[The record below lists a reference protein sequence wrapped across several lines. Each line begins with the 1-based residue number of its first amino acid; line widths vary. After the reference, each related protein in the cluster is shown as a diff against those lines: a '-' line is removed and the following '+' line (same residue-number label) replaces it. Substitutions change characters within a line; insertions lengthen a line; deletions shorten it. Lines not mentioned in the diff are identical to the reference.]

1 MKYLVYFKTLED
13 NHRCLYNDDNF
24 ETLDYLPDTKDCHHF
39 EVFKG
44 YDATDDG
51 LIKFKSDMIKWDEEL
66 KNNEIMPIDYFKY
79 YTHYSAVLMTF
90 KRLCKGK
97 YEDHEPIDATE
108 SKWIE
113 ATHNGGL
120 TYCNS
125 GIHNSYGYDFS
136 AFYPSLMG
144 QYKFILP
151 HKKGT
156 EQYLKEI
163 PNKTSLGFYR
173 VKITSD
179 HKHATKLFAF
189 STDDVYNNISLA
201 HALELQDDYKFKIE
215 LIVDDKPNAYIYPT
229 GIRSSNIFGVWVDKL
244 SKIKMKHPKNKLIK
258 HLLSSLWGTLSQS
271 NNIIKTWDEIQEEG
285 LKIGMGSSFDYK
297 IIDYRA
303 GKDYY
308 KLQCMA
314 EPYRHN
320 IRLKS
325 FLTAYGRV
333 NISEV
338 AQTNIEGTI
347 RIHTDGIVFNKPMK
361 DKFIGLIKED
371 KTTGRINWK
380 GVNCY
385 TCLSSCSV

>member
-13 NHRCLYNDDNF
+13 NHRCLYNDDHF
-24 ETLDYLPDTKDCHHF
+24 ETLEYLPNNNEYHHY

-51 LIKFKSDMIKWDEEL
+51 LTKFKSDMIRWNEEL
-66 KNNEIMPIDYFKY
+66 KNNDVLTIDYFKY
-79 YTHYSAVLMTF
+79 FTHYSAVLMTF

-97 YEDHEPIDATE
+97 YEDHEPIDAIE

-113 ATHNGGL
+113 STHNGGL

-125 GIHNSYGYDFS
+125 GIYNSYGYDFS

-151 HKKGT
+151 NKKGVEKYLT
-156 EQYLKEI
+156 ELPDKIE
-163 PNKTSLGFYR
+163 LGFYR
-173 VKITSD
+173 VKITSE

-189 STDDVYNNISLA
+189 SPDHVYNNISLT
-201 HALELQDDYKFKIE
+201 HAFELQDDFNFTIE
-215 LIVDDKPNAYIYPT
+215 LIIDDKPNAYIYPP
-229 GIRSSNIFGVWVDKL
+229 GVRSSSIFGVWVDKL
-244 SKIKMKHPKNKLIK
+244 AKIKLKYPKNKLIK
-258 HLLSSLWGTLSQS
+258 HLLSSLWGSLSQT

-285 LKIGMGSSFDYK
+285 LKIGIGSNFDYK
-297 IIDYRA
+297 IIDYKA
-303 GKDYY
+303 EKDYY

-333 NISEV
+333 KISEV
-338 AQTNIEGTI
+338 AQTNLDGCI

-371 KTTGRINWK
+371 KTTGNINWK

-385 TCLSSCSV
+385 TCFISCSV

>member
-1 MKYLVYFKTLED
+1 MTQLALINNITNICENVTSDNRPANEINIEGYTVIDLEQTPII
-13 NHRCLYNDDNF
+13 NWNWN
-24 ETLDYLPDTKDCHHF
+24 
-39 EVFKG
+39 
-44 YDATDDG
+44 
-51 LIKFKSDMIKWDEEL
+51 EEL
-66 KNNEIMPIDYFKY
+66 KDNNILTIDYFKY
-79 YTHYSAVLMTF
+79 FTHYIAVLMTF

-136 AFYPSLMG
+136 AFYPTLMG
-144 QYKFILP
+144 QYKFIIP
-151 HKKGT
+151 NKKGI

-163 PNKTSLGFYR
+163 PNKISLGFYR

-189 STDDVYNNISLA
+189 SPDDVYNNISLD
-201 HALELQDDYKFKIE
+201 HAYELQDDYNFKID
-215 LIVDDKPNAYIYPT
+215 LIIDDKPNAYIYPP
-229 GIRSSNIFGVWVDKL
+229 GVRSSSVFGVWVDKL
-244 SKIKMKHPKNKLIK
+244 SKIKMKYPKNKLIK

-285 LKIGMGSSFDYK
+285 LKIGMGNSFDYK
-297 IIDYRA
+297 IIDYKA
-303 GKDYY
+303 EKDYY

-314 EPYRHN
+314 QPYRHN

-333 NISEV
+333 KIAEV
-338 AQTNIEGTI
+338 AQTNLEGMI
-347 RIHTDGIVFNKPMK
+347 RCHTDGIVFNKPMK
-361 DKFIGLIKED
+361 EKFVGLIKED
-371 KTTGRINWK
+371 KTTGKINWK
-380 GVNCY
+380 GINCY

>member
-1 MKYLVYFKTLED
+1 
-13 NHRCLYNDDNF
+13 
-24 ETLDYLPDTKDCHHF
+24 
-39 EVFKG
+39 
-44 YDATDDG
+44 
-51 LIKFKSDMIKWDEEL
+51 
-66 KNNEIMPIDYFKY
+66 
-79 YTHYSAVLMTF
+79 
-90 KRLCKGK
+90 
-97 YEDHEPIDATE
+97 
-108 SKWIE
+108 
-113 ATHNGGL
+113 
-120 TYCNS
+120 
-125 GIHNSYGYDFS
+125 
-136 AFYPSLMG
+136 MG

-163 PNKTSLGFYR
+163 PSKILLGFYR

-189 STDDVYNNISLA
+189 SPDHVYNNISLS
-201 HALELQDDYKFKIE
+201 HAIDLQDDYNFEIE
-215 LIVDDKPNAYIYPT
+215 LIIDDKPNAYIYPT
-229 GIRSSNIFGVWVDKL
+229 GIRSSSVFGVWVDKL
-244 SKIKMKHPKNKLIK
+244 SKIKIKYPKNKLIK

-285 LKIGMGSSFDYK
+285 LKIGMGSKYDYK

-303 GKDYY
+303 EKDCY

-333 NISEV
+333 KIAEV
-338 AQTNIEGTI
+338 AMTDLDGLI
-347 RIHTDGIVFNKPMK
+347 RCHTDGIVFNKKMTE
-361 DKFIGLIKED
+361 KFVGLIKED
-371 KTTGRINWK
+371 KTSGNINWK

>member
-1 MKYLVYFKTLED
+1 MKYLVFFKTLED
-13 NHRCLYNDDNF
+13 NHRCLYDNDQF
-24 ETLDYLPDTKDCHHF
+24 ETLEYLPDTKDCHHY

-51 LIKFKSDMIKWDEEL
+51 LTKYKLDMIRWNEEL
-66 KNNEIMPIDYFKY
+66 KNNDILPIDYFKY
-79 YTHYSAVLMTF
+79 FTHYSAVLMTF

-97 YEDHEPIDATE
+97 YEDHDAIDAIE

-125 GIHNSYGYDFS
+125 GIYESFGYDFS
-136 AFYPSLMG
+136 AFYPTLMG

-163 PNKTSLGFYR
+163 PSKILLGFYR

-189 STDDVYNNISLA
+189 SPDDVYNNISLS
-201 HALELQDDYKFKIE
+201 HAIDLQDDYNFEID
-215 LIVDDKPNAYIYPT
+215 LIIDDKPNAYIYPT
-229 GIRSSNIFGVWVDKL
+229 GIRSSSVFGVWVDKL
-244 SKIKMKHPKNKLIK
+244 SKIKIKHPKNKLIK
-258 HLLSSLWGTLSQS
+258 HILSSLWGTLSQS
-271 NNIIKTWDEIQEEG
+271 NNIIKTWDEIEKES
-285 LKIGMGSSFDYK
+285 LKIGMGSGYDYK
-297 IIDYRA
+297 IIDYHA
-303 GKDYY
+303 EKDYY

-333 NISEV
+333 KISEV
-338 AQTNIEGTI
+338 AQTNIDGCI
-347 RIHTDGIVFNKPMK
+347 RIHTDGIVFNKKMTE
-361 DKFIGLIKED
+361 KFVGLIKED
-371 KTTGRINWK
+371 KTSGNINWK

>member
-1 MKYLVYFKTLED
+1 
-13 NHRCLYNDDNF
+13 
-24 ETLDYLPDTKDCHHF
+24 
-39 EVFKG
+39 
-44 YDATDDG
+44 
-51 LIKFKSDMIKWDEEL
+51 
-66 KNNEIMPIDYFKY
+66 
-79 YTHYSAVLMTF
+79 MTF

-125 GIHNSYGYDFS
+125 GVHNSFGYDFS
-136 AFYPSLMG
+136 AFYPTLMG

-156 EQYLKEI
+156 EQFITEI
-163 PNKTSLGFYR
+163 PDKILLGFYR
-173 VKITSD
+173 VKITSE

-189 STDDVYNNISLA
+189 SPDHVYNNISLS
-201 HALELQDDYKFKIE
+201 HAFELQEEYNFEIE
-215 LIVDDKPNAYIYPT
+215 LIIDDKPNAYIYPN
-229 GIRSSNIFGVWVDKL
+229 GVRSSTIFGVWVDKL
-244 SKIKMKHPKNKLIK
+244 SKIKLKYPKNKLIK
-258 HLLSSLWGTLSQS
+258 HLLSSLWGTLSQT
-271 NNIIKTWDEIQEEG
+271 NNIFKTWDEIEQEG
-285 LKIGMGSSFDYK
+285 LKIGMGSGYDYK
-297 IIDYRA
+297 IIDYKA
-303 GKDYY
+303 EKDYY

-333 NISEV
+333 KIAEV
-338 AQTNIEGTI
+338 AQTNINDCI

-361 DKFIGLIKED
+361 EKFIGLIKED
-371 KTTGRINWK
+371 KTTGKINWK

>member
-1 MKYLVYFKTLED
+1 MKYLVFFKTLED
-13 NHRCLYNDDNF
+13 NHRCLYDNDQF
-24 ETLDYLPDTKDCHHF
+24 ETLEYLPDTKDCHHY

-51 LIKFKSDMIKWDEEL
+51 LTKYKLDMIRWNEEL
-66 KNNEIMPIDYFKY
+66 KNNDILPIDYFKY
-79 YTHYSAVLMTF
+79 FTHYSAVLMTF

-97 YEDHEPIDATE
+97 YEDHDAIDAIE

-125 GIHNSYGYDFS
+125 GIYESFGYDFS
-136 AFYPSLMG
+136 AFYPTLMG

-163 PNKTSLGFYR
+163 PSKILLGFYR

-189 STDDVYNNISLA
+189 SPDDVYNNISLS
-201 HALELQDDYKFKIE
+201 HAIDLQDDYNFEID
-215 LIVDDKPNAYIYPT
+215 LIIDDKPNAYIYPT
-229 GIRSSNIFGVWVDKL
+229 GIRSSSVFGVWVDKL
-244 SKIKMKHPKNKLIK
+244 SKIKIKHPKNKLIK

-271 NNIIKTWDEIQEEG
+271 NNIIKTWDEIEKES
-285 LKIGMGSSFDYK
+285 LKIGMGSGYDYK
-297 IIDYRA
+297 ILDYHA
-303 GKDYY
+303 EKDYY

-333 NISEV
+333 KISEV
-338 AQTNIEGTI
+338 AQTNIDGCI
-347 RIHTDGIVFNKPMK
+347 RIHTDGIVFNKKMTE
-361 DKFIGLIKED
+361 KFVGLIKED
-371 KTTGRINWK
+371 KTSGNINWK